1 MQTVKV
7 SNNILSIK
15 INKSDLGKK
24 YHLIDYGQE
33 GEVFSYNDM
42 YALKIFNFCSYGKF
56 EKVKSLLKYYDE
68 DFLFPLGLVF
78 FESDFFAG
86 YFMKLVRTNYEFGIS
101 NFEDLKLSNIKIQIA
116 LLKKASIALKK
127 AHKNGIIIG
136 DVKSDNILVDENLNP
151 LYADVDNYKYGK
163 EFDYDLKPSRAT
175 WLEELYKK
183 SFTEDNNDKFL
194 FALLTLEVILNIYEI
209 NLNKGAIEGS
219 LNRIKNKLL
228 REGLEQ
234 ILSDTQDKPYVHEIL
249 MEALKDQ
256 ECQNNV
262 VKVLN
267 CR

>member
-1 MQTVKV
+1 MQIGKV
-7 SNNILSIK
+7 SDNISSIK
-15 INKSDLGKK
+15 ISKRDLGNK

-33 GEVFSYNDM
+33 GEVFNYNDM
-42 YALKIFNFCSYGKF
+42 YALKIFNFCSDSKF
-56 EKVKSLLKYYDE
+56 EKVKSLLRYFDK

-86 YFMKLVRTNYEFGIS
+86 YFMKLVQTNYEVAIG
-101 NFEDLKLSNIKIQIA
+101 NFEDLKLSNIKMQIA
-116 LLKKASIALKK
+116 LLRKASIALKK

-151 LYADVDNYKYGK
+151 LYADVDNYKYGR
-163 EFDYDLKPSRAT
+163 EFDYDLRPDRAT

-209 NLNKGAIEGS
+209 NFCRESIDDA

-234 ILSDTQDKPYVHEIL
+234 ILADTQDKPYVHEIL

-256 ECQNNV
+256 DLQ
-262 VKVLN
+262 KIKII
-267 CR
+267 